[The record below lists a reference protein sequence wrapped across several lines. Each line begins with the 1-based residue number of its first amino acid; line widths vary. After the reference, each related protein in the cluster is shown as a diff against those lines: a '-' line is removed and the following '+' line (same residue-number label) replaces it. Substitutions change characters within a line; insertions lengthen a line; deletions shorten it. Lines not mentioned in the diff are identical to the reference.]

1 MNLADVGVCRR
12 RSVAWTQSTGRLILD
27 IVADPGRKST
37 VLAIVTAVMVVGL
50 WACSEPSPEPLIEQL
65 HSIRSDVRE
74 KAAAK
79 LVLYGESVVDRL
91 IEEGHSDYIRVRFE
105 VARLLGRIK
114 DPRGAPTLI
123 RLLEDDSFNVAQYAA
138 WGLGELRAPD
148 AVPALLL
155 HLETPSKGFRAQ
167 IITALGRCYDDTIHA
182 DLRDTLVAVVNMRL
196 QDPTPKVRIAAL
208 QSARRLGYV
217 GMSPALIRLS
227 RDPSAEVRHVAV
239 QALGQAGAGL
249 VPRSP
254 GPLQGQDRTNVVEA
268 LKAALDEPYQSIR
281 TKAVRS
287 IEQIGA
293 PEVTASLRRLLSE
306 GTEEDQ
312 REARRVLEGLGASQ

>member
-1 MNLADVGVCRR
+1 MNLAYLGVCRR

-27 IVADPGRKST
+27 IVADPGRKNT
-37 VLAIVTAVMVVGL
+37 VLAIVTAVVVVGL

-155 HLETPSKGFRAQ
+155 YLETPSKGFRAQ
-167 IITALGRCYDDTIHA
+167 VITALGRCYDDTIHA

-268 LKAALDEPYQSIR
+268 LIAALDEPYQSIR

-293 PEVTASLRRLLSE
+293 PEVTVSLRRLLSE

-312 REARRVLEGLGASQ
+312 REARRVLEGLGALQ